1 MRRRRSGSVVGKGGK
16 VSSNVRIAIADDHP
30 TFRDGLRRLL
40 ETKPDLQV
48 IGEASNGA
56 DVVHRVLE
64 LKPDILLL
72 DLAMPPRDGLKVSG
86 RGGLDALR
94 DLNAATLKTKTILFT
109 AEVEAP
115 EIVEAIQLGARG
127 FLLKSAATQLLIE
140 SIRTVMAGGY
150 WVRTHSVQNLV
161 AYLQSQILEADRRKF
176 GLTPREIEIVSVV
189 AAGLSNKGIAQTL
202 KIADDTV
209 KHHMSN
215 IFDKLGVSTRLEL
228 ALFAFNQKLPLKDIL

>member
-1 MRRRRSGSVVGKGGK
+1 M
-16 VSSNVRIAIADDHP
+16 SSNVRIIIADDHP
-30 TFRDGLRRLL
+30 TFREGLRRLL
-40 ETKPDLQV
+40 EAEPDLQV
-48 IGEASNGA
+48 IGEGSNGT

-72 DLAMPPRDGLKVSG
+72 DLAMPPRDEMRVTP

-94 DLNAATLKTKTILFT
+94 DLNAATPTTRTILFT

-127 FLLKSAATQLLIE
+127 VLLKSAATQRLIA

-150 WVRTHSVQNLV
+150 WVGTHSDQNLV
-161 AYLQSQILEADRRKF
+161 AYLQSQIFEADRRKF

-189 AAGLSNKGIAQTL
+189 AAGLSNKEIAQTL

-209 KHHMSN
+209 RHHMSN
-215 IFDKLGVSTRLEL
+215 IFDKLGVSSRLEL
-228 ALFAFNQKLPLKDIL
+228 AVFAFNQKLPLKDIL

>member
-1 MRRRRSGSVVGKGGK
+1 M
-16 VSSNVRIAIADDHP
+16 SSNVRIAIGNNHP
-30 TFRDGLRRLL
+30 TFRDSLRRLL
-40 ETKPDLQV
+40 DAKPELQV
-48 IGEASNGA
+48 IGETSNGA

-72 DLAMPPRDGLKVSG
+72 DLAMPPRDGLKVSR
-86 RGGLDALR
+86 RGGLDAFR

-127 FLLKSAATQLLIE
+127 VLLKSAATQLLIE

-150 WVRTHSVQNLV
+150 WVGKHSVQNLF

-189 AAGLSNKGIAQTL
+189 ADGLSNKEVAQTL
-202 KIADDTV
+202 KIANDTV

-228 ALFAFNQKLPLKDIL
+228 ALFAFKQKLPLKDIF

>member
-1 MRRRRSGSVVGKGGK
+1 VP
-16 VSSNVRIAIADDHP
+16 SNVKIAIADDHP

-40 ETKPDLQV
+40 ETEPDLQV

-64 LKPDILLL
+64 SKPDILLL
-72 DLAMPPRDGLKVSG
+72 DLAIPAQDGLEVS
-86 RGGLDALR
+86 RRAGLDALR
-94 DLNAATLKTKTILFT
+94 HLNAAAPKTMTILFT

-115 EIVEAIQLGARG
+115 EIVEAIQQGARG
-127 FLLKSAATQLLIE
+127 VLLKSAATQLLIE

-150 WVRTHSVQNLV
+150 WVGTHSVQNLV
-161 AYLQSQILEADRRKF
+161 PYLQSQILEADRRKF

-189 AAGLSNKGIAQTL
+189 AAGLSNREIAQTF
-202 KIADDTV
+202 KIADNTV

-228 ALFAFNQKLPLKDIL
+228 ALFAFNQKLRLKDIV

>member
-1 MRRRRSGSVVGKGGK
+1 
-16 VSSNVRIAIADDHP
+16 
-30 TFRDGLRRLL
+30 
-40 ETKPDLQV
+40 
-48 IGEASNGA
+48 
-56 DVVHRVLE
+56 
-64 LKPDILLL
+64 
-72 DLAMPPRDGLKVSG
+72 
-86 RGGLDALR
+86 
-94 DLNAATLKTKTILFT
+94 
-109 AEVEAP
+109 
-115 EIVEAIQLGARG
+115 
-127 FLLKSAATQLLIE
+127 LLKSAPTQLLIE

-150 WVRTHSVQNLV
+150 WVGKHSVQNLV

>member
-1 MRRRRSGSVVGKGGK
+1 VL
-16 VSSNVRIAIADDHP
+16 SNVKIAIADDHP

-40 ETKPDLQV
+40 ETEPDLQV

-64 LKPDILLL
+64 SKPDILLL
-72 DLAMPPRDGLKVSG
+72 DLAIPAQDGLEVS
-86 RGGLDALR
+86 RRAGLDALR
-94 DLNAATLKTKTILFT
+94 HLNAAAPKTMTILFT

-115 EIVEAIQLGARG
+115 EIVEAIQQGARG
-127 FLLKSAATQLLIE
+127 VLLKSAATQLLIE

-150 WVRTHSVQNLV
+150 WVGTHSVQNLV
-161 AYLQSQILEADRRKF
+161 PYLQSQILEADRRKF

-189 AAGLSNKGIAQTL
+189 AAGLSNREIAQTF
-202 KIADDTV
+202 KIADNTV

-228 ALFAFNQKLPLKDIL
+228 ALFAFNQKLRLKDIV

>member
-1 MRRRRSGSVVGKGGK
+1 MP
-16 VSSNVRIAIADDHP
+16 SNVKIAIADDHP

-40 ETKPDLQV
+40 ETEPDLQV
-48 IGEASNGA
+48 IGEASNVE
-56 DVVHRVLE
+56 DVVPRVLE

-72 DLAMPPRDGLKVSG
+72 DVAMPARDGMHVSR

-94 DLNAATLKTKTILFT
+94 DLNVATHKTKTILFT
-109 AEVEAP
+109 AEIEVAQ
-115 EIVEAIQLGARG
+115 IVEAIQQGTRG
-127 FLLKSAATQLLIE
+127 VLLKSAATQLLIE

-150 WVRTHSVQNLV
+150 WVGTHSVQNLV
-161 AYLQSQILEADRRKF
+161 PYLESQILEADRRKF

-189 AAGLSNKGIAQTL
+189 AAGLSNKEIAQTL

-209 KHHMSN
+209 RHHMTN

-228 ALFAFNQKLPLKDIL
+228 ALFAFNQKLPLKDIV

>member
-1 MRRRRSGSVVGKGGK
+1 

-40 ETKPDLQV
+40 EAESDLQV
-48 IGEASNGA
+48 IGEASNGE

-72 DLAMPPRDGLKVSG
+72 DLAMPARDGLSASR

-94 DLNAATLKTKTILFT
+94 DLNAATSKTKTILFT

-127 FLLKSAATQLLIE
+127 VLLKSAATQLLIE

-150 WVRTHSVQNLV
+150 WVGTHSVQNLV
-161 AYLQSQILEADRRKF
+161 SYLQSQILEVDRRKF

-189 AAGLSNKGIAQTL
+189 AAGLSNIEIAQTL

-215 IFDKLGVSTRLEL
+215 IFDKTGVSTRLEL
-228 ALFAFNQKLPLKDIL
+228 ALFAFNQKLPLKDIV

>member
-1 MRRRRSGSVVGKGGK
+1 M
-16 VSSNVRIAIADDHP
+16 SSNVRIAIADDHP

-40 ETKPDLQV
+40 KAESDLQV

-64 LKPDILLL
+64 LRPDILLL
-72 DLAMPPRDGLKVSG
+72 DVAMPPRDGMKVSR
-86 RGGLDALR
+86 RGGLDALH
-94 DLNAATLKTKTILFT
+94 DLNGATPNTKTILFT

-127 FLLKSAATQLLIE
+127 VLMKSAATQLLIE
-140 SIRTVMAGGY
+140 SIGTVMAGAY
-150 WVRTHSVQNLV
+150 WVGTHSVQNPV
-161 AYLQSQILEADRRKF
+161 SYLQSQILEAEKRKF
-176 GLTPREIEIVSVV
+176 ELTPREIEIVSVV
-189 AAGLSNKGIAQTL
+189 ADGLSNKEIAQTL

-209 KHHMSN
+209 KHHISN

-228 ALFAFNQKLPLKDIL
+228 ALFAFNQKLPLKNMV